1 MDIARLSILLL
12 ALVTTA
18 VLVIYNDADVVSTST
33 NTIGRLLRLGT
44 GKITYN
50 DQDKDKQK
58 QFHRQLSVRYVFD
71 PKTVEIKAPSLRA
84 KKGKTMNRNTAADDW
99 IQTSKAAQLL
109 REELSKSLSP
119 EEYKEW
125 FVTPNFHP
133 FPDQEKWF
141 YHLPGKNNADDSL
154 RYECPPPRKTEFNFK
169 SIAEL
174 EFTKVQKDKLR
185 AELNQGSIAIKNTF
199 EPWIDKGG
207 FHPDLILHRATNL
220 MIGIIDGVLHLSYRG
235 AFQGKYWDV
244 AKHLESV
251 VEVRRRRF

>member
-1 MDIARLSILLL
+1 MTRTKTNRTTDSCQL
-12 ALVTTA
+12 AMSL
-18 VLVIYNDADVVSTST
+18 IP
-33 NTIGRLLRLGT
+33 RLLRSR
-44 GKITYN
+44 
-50 DQDKDKQK
+50 
-58 QFHRQLSVRYVFD
+58 HRHYAQR
-71 PKTVEIKAPSLRA
+71 RA
-84 KKGKTMNRNTAADDW
+84 KLWIEIYSCRYDW
-99 IQTSKAAQLL
+99 IKTSKAVQLL

-119 EEYKEW
+119 KEYKEW
-125 FVTPNFHP
+125 LVTPNFHP

-251 VEVRRRRF
+251 VEVRRWRFYINMYLLFVETLVLKFLLTRLLLSCYRVLNNRNFTKEK

>member
-1 MDIARLSILLL
+1 M
-12 ALVTTA
+12 
-18 VLVIYNDADVVSTST
+18 
-33 NTIGRLLRLGT
+33 
-44 GKITYN
+44 
-50 DQDKDKQK
+50 DQDKQ
-58 QFHRQLSVRYVFD
+58 SC
-71 PKTVEIKAPSLRA
+71 TI
-84 KKGKTMNRNTAADDW
+84 
-99 IQTSKAAQLL
+99 LL

-119 EEYKEW
+119 KEYKESW

-133 FPDQEKWF
+133 FLDQEKWF
-141 YHLPGKNNADDSL
+141 YHLPCNNADESQ
-154 RYECPPPRKTEFNFK
+154 RYECPPPWKTFNFQ

-174 EFTKVQKDKLR
+174 EFTKVQKDKLC

-199 EPWIDKGG
+199 EPWIDKSG

-220 MIGIIDGVLHLSYRG
+220 MIGIIDRVLHLSYTG